1 MTNPLDA
8 ERASLNNLSGRRAAP
23 DRDFPRKVNLSSD
36 LKELKKQCQNSGD
49 FAPEH

>member
-1 MTNPLDA
+1 MNPLDA

-23 DRDFPRKVNLSSD
+23 DIDRPKQTNPGSD
-36 LKELKKQCQNSGD
+36 LKEVKKQGQNSGD